1 MKRIESFLVKK
12 EETLFN
18 VFKLRSMA
26 RPDDTL
32 AVLMYGSPDP
42 DAVASAMALREIF
55 KQTVGLKKFAFVAT
69 EGVLRQQNKE
79 FIRAMKVEIQ
89 LLPKVNLQEYR
100 LLALVDAQPTFF
112 GKVCEGIHPQIV
124 LDHHPVT
131 SVWHAEL
138 ADVRPH
144 YGALSTIMTEYLLAA
159 KVRIPKLL
167 YTALLYGIKS
177 DTNNFERDSSLE
189 DIGAYYLNYARANRQ
204 LIRRIELNQIPERYL
219 KYFEHAYFNRRR
231 YRDRVTSFLGKVE
244 SPDVCVQVADFYL
257 RIADIYYVVIAGVIK
272 DRLIIVFRGD
282 GYRQDCGSIAEK
294 AFGKYGSAGGH
305 KSAARVE
312 IPLETLKEVLQGEW
326 SQESVEQF
334 LVQRLRQKRPVKNS
348 KRTANNEKEAS

>member
-1 MKRIESFLVKK
+1 MKRIESLLVKK

-55 KQTVGLKKFAFVAT
+55 KQAGGLKKFAFVAT
-69 EGVLRQQNKE
+69 EEVLRQQNKE
-79 FIRAMKVEIQ
+79 FIKAMKVNVQ
-89 LLPKVNLQEYR
+89 LLHKVNLQEYR

-112 GKVCEGIHPQIV
+112 GKVCDAVHPQIV

-131 SVWHAEL
+131 SAWHAEL

-159 KVRIPKLL
+159 KVRIPKML

-177 DTNNFERDSSLE
+177 DTNNFERDSILE
-189 DIGAYYLNYARANRQ
+189 DIGAYYLNASRANRQ

-219 KYFEHAYFNRRR
+219 KYFEHAYFHRRR

-272 DRLIIVFRGD
+272 DRLVIVFRGD

-312 IPLETLKEVLQGEW
+312 ILLETLKEVLQGEW

-334 LVQRLRQKRPVKNS
+334 LVQRLRQQRPAKNR
-348 KRTANNEKEAS
+348 KQTANNEKEAS

>member
-1 MKRIESFLVKK
+1 MKRIESLLVKK

-55 KQTVGLKKFAFVAT
+55 KQGRGLKKFAFVAT

-79 FIRAMKVEIQ
+79 FIKAMKVDIQ
-89 LLPKVNLQEYR
+89 LLHKVNLQEYR
-100 LLALVDAQPTFF
+100 LLALVDAQPNFF
-112 GKVCEGIHPQIV
+112 GKVYENLHPHIV

-131 SVWHAEL
+131 SAWHAEL

-144 YGALSTIMTEYLLAA
+144 YGSLSTIMTEYLLAA
-159 KVRIPKLL
+159 KVRIPKIL

-177 DTNNFERDSSLE
+177 DTNNFERDSILE
-189 DIGAYYLNYARANRQ
+189 DIGAYYLNHARANRQ

-219 KYFEHAYFNRRR
+219 KYFEHAYFHRRR

-312 IPLETLKEVLQGEW
+312 ISLETLKEVLQGEW

-334 LVQRLRQKRPVKNS
+334 LVQRLRQKRPIKNR
-348 KRTANNEKEAS
+348 KRTPSNEKEAS

>member
-1 MKRIESFLVKK
+1 MKRIESLLVRK
-12 EETLFN
+12 EDTIFN

-89 LLPKVNLQEYR
+89 LLPKVNLEEYR

-159 KVRIPKLL
+159 KVRIPKML

-177 DTNNFERDSSLE
+177 DTNNFERDSILE

-334 LVQRLRQKRPVKNS
+334 LVQRLRQKRPVKS
-348 KRTANNEKEAS
+348 GKRTANNGKEAS

>member
-1 MKRIESFLVKK
+1 MKRIESLLVKK

-55 KQTVGLKKFAFVAT
+55 KQTAGLKKFAFVAT

-79 FIRAMKVEIQ
+79 FIKAMKVEIQ
-89 LLPKVNLQEYR
+89 LLHKINLQDYR

-138 ADVRPH
+138 ADIRPH

-159 KVRIPKLL
+159 KVRIPKML

-177 DTNNFERDSSLE
+177 DTNNFERDSILE

-219 KYFEHAYFNRRR
+219 KSFEHAYFHRRR

-257 RIADIYYVVIAGVIK
+257 RIADIYYVVIAGIIK

-334 LVQRLRQKRPVKNS
+334 LVQRLRQKRPAKNR
-348 KRTANNEKEAS
+348 KQTPNNGRETI